1 MSKFINVHRSMFRQG
16 TPDRT
21 PTRLVLLMP
30 VALAAILL
38 TPITAVGAQLSES
51 IYIDG
56 QTYQINTAAAVKIDA
71 TDALLANAT
80 PFYIIG
86 FPVAPGTEGP
96 ITLPSGYQP
105 QNNGLP
111 SPVRYHDHV
120 TSDLHAVLR
129 RVVIMQ
135 YTWDYAYSL
144 SFVPITSVGEIPA
157 AEATG
162 KREIIN
168 PGADD
173 PYQIWTTDVLVRPII
188 SAA

>member
-1 MSKFINVHRSMFRQG
+1 MSRAIDVHRSRLRQG
-16 TPDRT
+16 TPDRN
-21 PTRLVLLMP
+21 PTRLVLLTTA
-30 VALAAILL
+30 ALAAILL
-38 TPITAVGAQLSES
+38 TPITALGAQRSES
-51 IYIDG
+51 IYVDG
-56 QTYQINTAAAVKIDA
+56 QTFQINTAAAVKIDA

-120 TSDLHAVLR
+120 TTDLHVVLR
-129 RVVIMQ
+129 RVVVMR

-144 SFVPITSVGEIPA
+144 SFVPITSVDEILA
-157 AEATG
+157 AEAAG
-162 KREIIN
+162 KFEIIN

-188 SAA
+188 SAS